1 MPIDHGN
8 SFSWSLKSHGKSLL
22 KKSGHPGV
30 CFGSCLVSDNTERD
44 CQNWSLLVLHCVLWE
59 LYTVSCRR
67 TRQQFLQSGY
77 VYHFVSVNCLQCI
90 WPAKTVPEM
99 TYNVFSGTLNPTHFT
114 SPSVLWRCWLG
125 VRNSIQSVKIERWD
139 PGMVIC
145 LEPGAYGPADATA
158 TPSSVDSLKSRL
170 VQPFCCQLTQIVLE
184 RRPLNRCRVYSVDVY
199 YDLHGTCRHLFLD

>member
-1 MPIDHGN
+1 MENRCWKRVVTLEYVSARVWCRTIQREIVRTDLC
-8 SFSWSLKSHGKSLL
+8 WCCV
-22 KKSGHPGV
+22 V
-30 CFGSCLVSDNTERD
+30 CSESCTQ
-44 CQNWSLLVLHCVLWE
+44 C
-59 LYTVSCRR
+59 
-67 TRQQFLQSGY
+67 QQFLQSGY
-77 VYHFVSVNCLQCI
+77 MYHFVSVNCLQCI
-90 WPAKTVPEM
+90 WPTKTVPEM

-125 VRNSIQSVKIERWD
+125 VRNSIQPVKIERWD